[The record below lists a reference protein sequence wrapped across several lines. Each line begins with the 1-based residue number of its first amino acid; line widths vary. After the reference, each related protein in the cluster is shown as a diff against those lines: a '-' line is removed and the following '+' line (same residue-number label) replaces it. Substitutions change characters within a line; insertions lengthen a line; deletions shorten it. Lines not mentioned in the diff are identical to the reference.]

1 MQRAQEREREMD
13 CKKWKEERMR
23 GERDTRLIFQN
34 GPHGEPF
41 RGPWHP
47 SLHAIAL
54 PSFRV
59 CW

>member
-13 CKKWKEERMR
+13 YKKWKEERMR

-41 RGPWHP
+41 RGP
-47 SLHAIAL
+47 
-54 PSFRV
+54 
-59 CW
+59 